1 MVQIKMKVFD
11 YFRNL
16 ISKSQNTS
24 ELERI
29 IVNAFIISNSINVT
43 SSTKIVSYLNQ
54 VDLDSTLYILAEIS
68 NEGLTFSLDDLIQV
82 FEILVPSSER
92 KDKGVVYT
100 PVPIAEYIVKNTIGN
115 KKLPKICDPSCGCG
129 VFLIET
135 AKQISQLNGIS
146 YKECFEKYIFGVDI
160 DSDAIR
166 RAEILCSL
174 FLLLNDEDDNV
185 KFNFYCGDML
195 SKETFKKLKMTA
207 GGFDCVLG
215 NPPYVRNRNIPEKTK
230 QHFSQWETT
239 KAGNVDL
246 YIPFFEIGIELL
258 NETGSLG
265 FITPNTY
272 LQSINGRSLRNYLKC
287 SSLNLEI
294 LDFRDSQI
302 FEKVTSYTCITII
315 NKSKSDGLIKY
326 ARIQDANQ
334 INQHIET
341 CYLMS
346 SFESNAPWR
355 MCDAITDEN
364 IKKIESIGTPLANWK
379 IRNGIA
385 TLKNDLFIFSPLGED
400 SHCFKRSYKGKE
412 YLIEKDCC
420 IKIAKPNTIKN
431 EVELEEKAEFA
442 IYPYSIKNGK
452 IEVIE
457 ENTFKKKYPNA
468 YDFLYENK
476 EELKSR
482 DKGKGNYPVWYAYG
496 RTQGLNNQGY
506 KLLIPYMSGEAIAVL
521 SLDPELLFYCGYAI
535 ISDNI
540 EELKLLRL
548 FLKSKIF
555 WYYLC
560 KTSKP
565 YAKGYMSLAKNYI
578 AGFSIPELSED
589 EKEELFNIDNQ
600 KDRDVWICNK
610 YNIDINALVL

>member
-1 MVQIKMKVFD
+1 MKVFD

-16 ISKSQNTS
+16 ILKSHNTY

-29 IVNAFIISNSINVT
+29 IVNAFVISNSINVNN
-43 SSTKIVSYLNQ
+43 STKIMTYLDQ
-54 VDLDSTLYILAEIS
+54 VDSDSTMSILAKFS
-68 NEGLTFSLDDLIQV
+68 DEGMIFSLDDLIQF

-100 PVPIAEYIVKNTIGN
+100 PVSVAEYIVKNTIGN

-129 VFLIET
+129 VFLIES
-135 AKQISQLNGIS
+135 AKQIAKASGIS
-146 YKECFEKYIFGVDI
+146 YKECFEKHIFGVDI

-174 FLLLNDEDDNV
+174 FLLLNNEDDNLN
-185 KFNFYCGDML
+185 FSFYCGDML
-195 SKETFKKLKMTA
+195 SKKTFKKLKTIV
-207 GGFDCVLG
+207 GSFDCVLG
-215 NPPYVRNRNIPEKTK
+215 NPPYVRNRNIPKKTK
-230 QHFSQWETT
+230 QYFSQWETT

-272 LQSINGRSLRNYLKC
+272 VQSINGRSLRNYLKC
-287 SSLNLEI
+287 NSYNLNI

-302 FEKVTSYTCITII
+302 FEKVTSYTCITIV
-315 NKSKSDGLIKY
+315 NKSKTDGLIKY
-326 ARIQDANQ
+326 SRILNSDQ

-341 CYLMS
+341 CYSMS
-346 SFESNAPWR
+346 SFDSNAPWR
-355 MCDAITDEN
+355 MCDAVTDEN
-364 IKKIESIGTPLANWK
+364 IKKIENAGTPLSNWK

-385 TLKNDLFIFSPLGED
+385 TLKNDLFIFSPIDED

-420 IKIAKPNTIKN
+420 KKIVKPNTIKN
-431 EVELEEKAEFA
+431 EFELEEKIEFA
-442 IYPYSIKNGK
+442 IYPYVVKDGK
-452 IEVIE
+452 IDVIKE
-457 ENTFKKKYPNA
+457 DLFKKEYPNA
-468 YDFLYENK
+468 YAFLNDNK
-476 EELKSR
+476 AELESR
-482 DKGKGNYPVWYAYG
+482 DKGKGDYPVWYAYG

-506 KLLIPYMSGEAIAVL
+506 KLLIPYMSEEAIAVL

-535 ISDNI
+535 ISNSID
-540 EELKLLRL
+540 ELKLLRL
-548 FLKSKIF
+548 FLKSKVF
-555 WYYLC
+555 WYYIC

-565 YAKGYMSLAKNYI
+565 YAKGYMALAKNYI
-578 AGFSIPELSED
+578 VDFSIPELSES
-589 EKEELFNIDNQ
+589 EKEELFSINNP
-600 KDRDVWICNK
+600 KDRDIWICNK
-610 YNIDINALVL
+610 YNIDINALAL